1 MEAITKSG
9 SFLTKSCGMA
19 LKRAHLIQIA
29 HSKKNAILSGW
40 VVDDVANPET
50 DNQKW
55 IKKIYICNKAIL

>member
-1 MEAITKSG
+1 MD
-9 SFLTKSCGMA
+9 